1 VGRVL
6 FKVEQG
12 TVAITLSDGDH
23 VVTAGET
30 LNASTEDREAIRN
43 VSADVARF
51 IEVDLLDA
59 VATLTEAGPEFVASG
74 STGVVNAWPIQ
85 AGATLPAG
93 SARVVLERLTIPP
106 DAEVPAF
113 TATGLDWLGIEEGRV
128 GVTLEGEHLPFRWD
142 PGEERTFGVDQHPP
156 LFAPGTRVT
165 LHNAGDGQLILY
177 RLTLTPTQTR
187 GSAGTPAP

>member
-1 VGRVL
+1 VL

-12 TVAITLSDGDH
+12 TVAIALSDGEQ
-23 VVTAGET
+23 VVTAGES
-30 LNASTEDREAIRN
+30 LSASTEDRDVIRN
-43 VSADVARF
+43 VGDNEARF

-59 VATLTEAGPEFVASG
+59 VATHSELGPQFAASDT
-74 STGVVNAWPIQ
+74 TGVANAWPIQ

-93 SARVVLERLTIPP
+93 SARVVLERQTVP
-106 DAEVPAF
+106 AGAQVPAF

-165 LHNAGDGQLILY
+165 LRNVGDDPLILY
-177 RLTLTPTQTR
+177 HLTLTPTGDG